1 MERLASAVSK
11 LHAYCRTQGRGHQFE
26 NSRVGR
32 TSGSGEVDQELYE
45 YAPDSVM
52 TVQFEAALPARRCTA
67 ARHTRDASNGCQ
79 GRTEGWPV
87 TRPEVCRQT
96 A

>member
-32 TSGSGEVDQELYE
+32 TSGCGEADQELYE
-45 YAPDSVM
+45 YAPDSAT
-52 TVQFEAALPARRCTA
+52 TVRFEAALPARQPGVPV
-67 ARHTRDASNGCQ
+67 TRRMGVNAEPKG
-79 GRTEGWPV
+79 GLL
-87 TRPEVCRQT
+87 TRPEVCPQT